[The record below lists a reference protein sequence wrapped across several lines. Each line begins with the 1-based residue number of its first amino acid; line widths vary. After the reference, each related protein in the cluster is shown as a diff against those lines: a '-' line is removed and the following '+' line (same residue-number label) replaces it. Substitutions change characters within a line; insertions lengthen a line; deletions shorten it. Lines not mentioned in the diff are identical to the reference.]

1 MRVFLHTFNHCEGG
15 KGLYTQHPDDDL
27 LLAKVGC
34 QSDKSPDD
42 ALFFLKNSLHQ
53 SVRSTLNESPQINN
67 RIALHFQVAT
77 QKFDLCCPPFNVV
90 KKNGRPNCFS
100 KLHEKWAEQKILVN
114 HTDKIYQQKIHWP
127 TFCAT
132 TSWCFMVHDK

>member
-1 MRVFLHTFNHCEGG
+1 MRVFLQTFNHCKGG

-90 KKNGRPNCFS
+90 KKIGDQIAFQNYMKNGLNKKSWSTTQTKFINKNSLAYFLCYNQLV
-100 KLHEKWAEQKILVN
+100 LHG
-114 HTDKIYQQKIHWP
+114 
-127 TFCAT
+127 
-132 TSWCFMVHDK
+132 S

>member
-1 MRVFLHTFNHCEGG
+1 MRNIVMRLFLQTFNHCKGG

-77 QKFDLCCPPFNVV
+77 
-90 KKNGRPNCFS
+90 
-100 KLHEKWAEQKILVN
+100 
-114 HTDKIYQQKIHWP
+114 
-127 TFCAT
+127 
-132 TSWCFMVHDK
+132 

>member
-1 MRVFLHTFNHCEGG
+1 MNFWRHFLTHFMLTLTDLRKKMCNIVMRLFLQTFNHCKGG

-77 QKFDLCCPPFNVV
+77 
-90 KKNGRPNCFS
+90 
-100 KLHEKWAEQKILVN
+100 
-114 HTDKIYQQKIHWP
+114 
-127 TFCAT
+127 
-132 TSWCFMVHDK
+132 